1 MNNQTIRT
9 SVPALD
15 KTVRVCNYLFS
26 SPGATFS
33 QIQQDLDLPKSST
46 SSLLNALVEHHLL
59 RQERGRFF
67 LGLKLYEWG
76 TRSLE
81 QFDISKVA

>member
-76 TRSLE
+76 NRSLE
-81 QFDISKVA
+81 QFDISKV

>member
-15 KTVRVCNYLFS
+15 KTVVSLQLPFS
-26 SPGATFS
+26 SPCATFS

-67 LGLKLYEWG
+67 LG
-76 TRSLE
+76 
-81 QFDISKVA
+81 